1 MRAANPDIRRHDFA
15 AGLGDFTVGE
25 FLDFLTEINLFLI
38 RGGLH
43 CKDASTKTLSE
54 AIKSLS
60 EEVKRRKVSIVTDA
74 IVEKMR
80 RLSEKEASHYSFKE
94 DVKTPYPTL
103 MCSVCPLALECNKS
117 FFETY
122 YHYAVLAEKS
132 ERSGKRG
139 KNSRGRNRNNPINS
153 KAFLSNV
160 RDKSA
165 TRLVTTVVDRL
176 TTAVM
181 LGEASPH
188 DIVDRKLI
196 DKICN
201 EVTELI
207 LEDISPSP

>member
-139 KNSRGRNRNNPINS
+139 RNRNNPINS

-165 TRLVTTVVDRL
+165 TGLVTTVVDRL

-181 LGEASPH
+181 LGETSPH